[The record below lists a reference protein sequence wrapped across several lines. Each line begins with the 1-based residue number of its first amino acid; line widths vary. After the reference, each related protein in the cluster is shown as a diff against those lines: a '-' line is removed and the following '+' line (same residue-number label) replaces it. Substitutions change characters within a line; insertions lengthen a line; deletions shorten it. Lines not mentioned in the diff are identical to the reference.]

1 MKQNERIRSN
11 PLRLKPYRRA
21 IVGSPAHNCRETA
34 THSDVLKRRLTTRLA
49 FEAGGNLPDR
59 VVKQAATDA
68 EALAWST
75 PYPLLFLPV
84 LMEEKVEG
92 ARLWMSL
99 SERESPGNGKRR
111 WPWPYKN

>member
-1 MKQNERIRSN
+1 MQSN
-11 PLRLKPYRRA
+11 PLRLRNYRRA
-21 IVGSPAHNCRETA
+21 IVGSPTHNCQETA

-49 FEAGGNLPDR
+49 FETGGNLPDR

-92 ARLWMSL
+92 ARLWMSRQREVL
-99 SERESPGNGKRR
+99 ERQKALALAV
-111 WPWPYKN
+111 